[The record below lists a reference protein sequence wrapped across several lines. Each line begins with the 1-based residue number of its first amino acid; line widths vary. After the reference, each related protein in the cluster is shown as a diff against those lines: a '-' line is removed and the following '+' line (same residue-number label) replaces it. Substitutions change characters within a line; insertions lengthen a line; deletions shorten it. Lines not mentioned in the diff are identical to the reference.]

1 MENISVTDPI
11 GQAIERVRLLLFRPF
26 DLGKWFTIGFCAWL
40 AGLGERG
47 FSANFNGSSN
57 SGRHNGDI
65 HQQFDHARSVVLQNL
80 YWILPLAIFVMVAV
94 VALWVL
100 LIYLSSR
107 GKFMFLH
114 CVALNRAE
122 VREPWNRYV
131 AAGKSLFWFRIVLW
145 LIGMVATLPLL
156 VLIGMAAFSMFIHD
170 SWNFSGI
177 VAMIAIGM
185 VMIVIGIF
193 FALVRKLTM
202 DFVVPI
208 MFLRGNRCLD
218 AWREF
223 LQLLRSNAGQF
234 TLYLLFQLVLVI
246 AIGVLIMAAVLVTCC
261 IAGCVMMIPYV
272 GTVLLLPVLVFKRAY
287 PLYYFAQFGPGYNVF
302 PSTA

>member
-1 MENISVTDPI
+1 MGNISVTDPI

-47 FSANFNGSSN
+47 FSANFRSGSK
-57 SGRHNGDI
+57 SGPQRGDI

-122 VREPWNRYV
+122 VREPWSRYF
-131 AAGKSLFWFRIVLW
+131 AASKSLFWFRIVLW
-145 LIGMVATLPLL
+145 LIGMVVTLPLL

-177 VAMIAIGM
+177 MAMIAIGM

-208 MFLRGNRCLD
+208 MFLRGNRCLA

-234 TLYLLFQLVLVI
+234 ALYILFQLVLVI
-246 AIGVLIMAAVLVTCC
+246 AIGVLIVAAVLVTCC

-287 PLYYFAQFGPGYNVF
+287 SLYYFAQFGPGYNVF
-302 PSTA
+302 PPAA